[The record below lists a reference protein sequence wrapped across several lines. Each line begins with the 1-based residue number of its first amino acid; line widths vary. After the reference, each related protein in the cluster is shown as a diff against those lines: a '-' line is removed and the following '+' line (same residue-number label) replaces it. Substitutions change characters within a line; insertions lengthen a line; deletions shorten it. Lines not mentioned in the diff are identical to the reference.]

1 MPRLTVKAVND
12 RIDESAQ
19 LAKRII
25 RALKWLQNAI
35 LDHQRRLDEIET
47 ALGIEELTRQED

>member
-19 LAKRII
+19 LAKRIV
-25 RALKWLQNAI
+25 RALKYLQNAAKA
-35 LDHQRRLDEIET
+35 HERRLDEIET
-47 ALGIEELTRQED
+47 MLSIEAATKQE